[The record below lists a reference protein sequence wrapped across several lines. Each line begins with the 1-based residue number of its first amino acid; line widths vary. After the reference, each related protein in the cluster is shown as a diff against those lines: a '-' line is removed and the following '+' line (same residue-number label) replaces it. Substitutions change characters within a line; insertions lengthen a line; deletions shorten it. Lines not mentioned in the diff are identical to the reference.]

1 MKEAVK
7 YQFLQILAEHDQEA
21 FKASIK
27 QARTFIGPETF
38 DQEFERI
45 REQVIRPIMV
55 ELHDLMKQHGLKSRI
70 VLDNRAVG
78 PDGKSQPAKISFEY
92 LVLTDAETE
101 GLPVTT
107 PVVEF
112 IAQPEAGRVLINENS
127 ALPFVGGYIGA
138 VGQCPLGDVTG
149 DVVEKYLL
157 DATRN
162 VLRGTGVS

>member
-1 MKEAVK
+1 MKEATK
-7 YQFLQILAEHDQEA
+7 YQLLQILAEHVQEA

-70 VLDNRAVG
+70 IVDNRAVG
-78 PDGKSQPAKISFEY
+78 PDGKLQPAKISFEY
-92 LVLTDAETE
+92 LVLTDAEAE
-101 GLPVTT
+101 GLPVAT
-107 PVVEF
+107 PTVEF

-127 ALPFVGGYIGA
+127 ALPFVGGHVGP
-138 VGQCPLGDVTG
+138 VGQYALGDMTS

-157 DATRN
+157 DVTRN